1 MKKLVQW
8 SLLFFLTFLLW
19 YSTIFVLSG
28 DAAGLTGVSALVCT
42 IGLFIFAGNDN

>member
-8 SLLFFLTFLLW
+8 SLLYFLTFLLW

-28 DAAGLTGVSALVCT
+28 DAAGLTGVSAFVCT
-42 IGLFIFAGNDN
+42 IGLFIFACSDN

>member
-8 SLLFFLTFLLW
+8 CLLYFLTFLLW

-28 DAAGLTGVSALVCT
+28 DASGLTGASAFVCT
-42 IGLFIFAGNDN
+42 IGLFIFACSDN